1 MRRSRGFVNYDIWLV
16 ATGLAIAAAIIV
28 PAVNKGV
35 RKAKLRRAEATV
47 IQQIAAAERAHHD
60 RYLVYLDSLPFALPE
75 GTRLLSLRAD
85 STGWSAA
92 LVADSGKHTQ
102 VTCGVFEGPATLAP
116 DSATSTSGR
125 IACW

>member
-16 ATGLAIAAAIIV
+16 LMGLAMAAAIIV
-28 PAVNKGV
+28 PAVFRGV
-35 RKAKLRRAEATV
+35 RKAHLRRAEVTALRL
-47 IQQIAAAERAHHD
+47 IAAAERSHHD
-60 RYLVYLDSLPFALPE
+60 RTGVYYDSLPFALPD

-92 LVADSGKHTQ
+92 LLADSGRRTQ
-102 VTCGVFEGPATLAP
+102 VACGVFEGPPALAP
-116 DSATSTSGR
+116 DSAVATPGH